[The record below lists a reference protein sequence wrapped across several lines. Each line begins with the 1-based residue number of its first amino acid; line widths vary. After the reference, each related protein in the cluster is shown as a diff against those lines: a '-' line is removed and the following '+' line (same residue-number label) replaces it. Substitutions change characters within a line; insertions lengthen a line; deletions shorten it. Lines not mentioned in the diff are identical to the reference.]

1 MSNFTLQDIA
11 STSLATVLFSLIYVA
26 PGYVIGWLF
35 DLFDF
40 RKRLPA
46 TRFVIAIVLSIAIS
60 PIITFLTW
68 HLISVTATFI
78 TLGGFAIVFIII
90 LAKTRQIS
98 TPKETKRLQSIALYI
113 AAGWSLLSILSLV
126 DIQWGNRLYYSVIS
140 FDFTSRAAVINA
152 MTRSGV
158 PPINPSYFPGHPV
171 RLTYLYYFWY
181 IPCSLVAQLGGP
193 WVDGRIAMIASVAW
207 CGLALMATIALY
219 LRLRNPI
226 DGAKAWKSALVGNS
240 LLLIS
245 GLDFIPALLLIIRSR
260 LTSGASVLQGDIEHW
275 NEQITAWIGAISW
288 VPHHVA
294 AMIACLVGMMLLLSV
309 RDQKLSRQIQAM
321 FIAGLAFAS
330 AFGLSVYVTLVFVLF
345 WGIWIIALLLRKERQ
360 LGLVMAFTGI
370 VAAIAISPF
379 IAGLLSG
386 GSGSSGGFPIAIEV
400 RQLYI
405 VAPFLSKLH
414 PILRNLIFL
423 ALLPL
428 NYLMELGFFFVAGLL
443 WMQQYNKGVW
453 KKKPFYAAE
462 VILLSVTVFA
472 GSFTRSTAIGN
483 NDLGWRAWLLGQFIL
498 LIWSVDILPKFFFND
513 RQNSGQSV
521 EINKTRRQLKVFLVL
536 GLVTTIMDVA
546 LLRTWPILVDASIAG
561 FPNSFSPDTK
571 LGERTFAARQAY
583 DYINSNL
590 PEQIHVQHD
599 PADLINRP
607 VGLYLNRPMTI
618 AGQTA
623 YGVPSKEFENRV
635 DATAKIFLLESS
647 WGEIDQSCKEFFID
661 VLVVTDQDPLW
672 KHLPQLEQQRNPLY
686 QNQYYAIFACGN
698 FGKIATQP

>member
-26 PGYVIGWLF
+26 PGYVVGWLF

-113 AAGWSLLSILSLV
+113 AAGWSILSILSLV

-219 LRLRNPI
+219 LRLRNPAS
-226 DGAKAWKSALVGNS
+226 GAKAWKSALVGNS

-245 GLDFIPALLLIIRSR
+245 GLDFIPVLFLTISTR
-260 LTSGASVLQGDIEHW
+260 LTNGYSFLQGDIEQW

-294 AMIACLVGMMLLLSV
+294 AVIACLAGMMLLLSV
-309 RDQKLSRQIQAM
+309 RSQPLSKRMQAM
-321 FIAGLAFAS
+321 FVAGLAFAS
-330 AFGLSVYVTLVFVLF
+330 AFGLSIYVTLVFAIF
-345 WGIWIIALLLRKERQ
+345 WGVWMIVLLLQNERQ
-360 LGLVMAFTGI
+360 LGLVMALAGV

-379 IAGLLSG
+379 IVGLIDG
-386 GSGSSGGFPIAIEV
+386 GSGSTGGLPIAFDV
-400 RQLYI
+400 RSFYPI
-405 VAPFLSKLH
+405 IPFLPKLH
-414 PILRNLIFL
+414 PILVSLIFL
-423 ALLPL
+423 AILPL
-428 NYLMELGFFFVAGLL
+428 NYLTELGFFFVAGLL
-443 WMQQYNKGVW
+443 WIQQHNKGSW
-453 KKKPFYAAE
+453 KKNPFHMAE
-462 VILLSVTVFA
+462 VILLSTAVLA

-483 NDLGWRAWLLGQFIL
+483 NDLGWRAWLLGQFVL
-498 LIWSVDILPKFFFND
+498 LIWSVDTLSRFFFND
-513 RQNSGQSV
+513 WQSSSPSI
-521 EINKTRRQLKVFLVL
+521 EIDKTRRQLTVFLML
-536 GLVTTIMDVA
+536 GLATTIIDVA
-546 LLRTWPILVDASIAG
+546 LLRTWPILVDANIAG
-561 FPNSFSPDTK
+561 FPNSLSTDTK

-590 PEQIHVQHD
+590 PEQIHVQHN
-599 PADLINRP
+599 PSELLNRP

-623 YGVPSKEFENRV
+623 YGIPAKELEKRV
-635 DATAKIFLLESS
+635 GITAKIFETESN
-647 WGEIDQSCKEFFID
+647 WNEIDQSCKEFFID

-672 KHLPQLEQQRNPLY
+672 KRLLQLERQRSPLY
-686 QNQYYAIFACGN
+686 QNQYYAVFECGN
-698 FGKIATQP
+698 FSKVAIQP